1 MTIKTFEFEGQQR
14 TVAEIRKMV
23 PRLSDAGIRKNLAA
37 GRNTVLAMMTFDP
50 KRASLVGLKRHYA
63 ATGKPSHMAAQI
75 NGERD
80 R

>member
-1 MTIKTFEFEGQQR
+1 MKTFEFEGQQR

-23 PRLSDAGIRKNLAA
+23 PRLSEHAVRTHLQA
-37 GRNTVLAMMTFDP
+37 GRCTVLAMMSYGP
-50 KRASLVGLKRHYA
+50 KRASLVGLRRHYA